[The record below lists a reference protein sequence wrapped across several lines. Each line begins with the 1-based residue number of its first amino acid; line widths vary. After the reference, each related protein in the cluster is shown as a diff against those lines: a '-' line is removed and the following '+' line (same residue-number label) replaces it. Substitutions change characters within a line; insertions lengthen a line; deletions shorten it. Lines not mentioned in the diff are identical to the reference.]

1 MTMILSVIIV
11 NYNVKHFLE
20 QCLYSVQKACKGI
33 DAEIIVADNNSTDGS
48 RGFLEPAFPGV
59 KFLWNTD
66 NTGFAKANNQALEMA
81 TGDFILFL
89 NPDTIIPEDCIEKCI
104 QFFDLH
110 KDAGAVGV
118 RMIDG
123 SGKFLK
129 ESKRAF
135 PSPLTSLFKLSGLA
149 RIFPHSPTFARY
161 HLGHLPEKENHV
173 VDVLAGAFMMIP
185 KTVLKL
191 TGNFDDRFF
200 MYGEDVDLS
209 FRIQQ
214 ADCMATGGKYKNYY
228 FSETSIIHFKG
239 ESTKRGSLNYVRL
252 FYKAMNLFV
261 KKHYSGSKAGIFIFL
276 IQTAIIIRAGFSAI
290 GNLLKKIGLPILDA
304 GLILSAF
311 WITKILW
318 SRFIRQEVN
327 YSPNVLVIAFPAF
340 TAIFL
345 IAAYYSGLYDK
356 GYKQSQLI
364 RSTGIAALVLLSVY
378 ALLPESI
385 RFSRGILIVGIF
397 LAFILMNF
405 MRLLFISRRYLET
418 RDEQE
423 ERQQTVV
430 VAGEKD
436 FTIIAGIMNKAG
448 MPERVLGR
456 VAISQTTSASDLG
469 TIVQL
474 PNLVKRYPVKEII
487 FCENGLSFKEIIS
500 TIEGLPAAVRNKF
513 HATGSVSIVGS
524 DSKNVSGDFVAATG
538 NYTIG
543 DPINRRNK
551 RLLDIM
557 TSVLFI
563 IGFPFLLFIK
573 KGLPGFYKNVFW
585 VLTGKKTWIGYAA
598 PTDKLPAL
606 KKGIISSTSLPAY
619 MNELPVDSLSKNDE
633 WYASNYS
640 AMLDLKKITRGFK
653 YLHH

>member
-1 MTMILSVIIV
+1 MLLSVIIV

-59 KFLWNTD
+59 KFIWNSD
-66 NTGFAKANNQALEMA
+66 NAGFAKANNQALEMA
-81 TGDFILFL
+81 SGNFILFL
-89 NPDTIIPEDCIEKCI
+89 NPDTIIPEDCIEKCV
-104 QFFDLH
+104 QFFDQH

-149 RIFPHSPTFARY
+149 RLFPHSSTFARY
-161 HLGHLPEKENHV
+161 HLGHLPEKENHE

-185 KTVLKL
+185 KTVLQQV
-191 TGNFDDRFF
+191 GNFDDRFF

-214 ADCMATGGKYKNYY
+214 SDRESTVGKYKNYY
-228 FSETSIIHFKG
+228 FSGTTIIHFKG

-252 FYKAMNLFV
+252 FYNAMNLFV
-261 KKHYSGSKAGIFIFL
+261 KKHYSGSKAGLFIFL
-276 IQTAIIIRAGFSAI
+276 IQAAIIIRAGFSAI
-290 GNLLKKIGLPILDA
+290 GHLLKKIGLPILDA
-304 GLILSAF
+304 GIILSAF
-311 WITKILW
+311 WITKMLW
-318 SRFIRQEVN
+318 SQYIRQEVN
-327 YSPNVLVIAFPAF
+327 YSPNVLLIAFPAF

-364 RSTGIAALVLLSVY
+364 RSTAIAALVLLSVY
-378 ALLPESI
+378 ALLPETV
-385 RFSRGILIVGIF
+385 RFSRGILILGIC

-405 MRLLFISRRYLET
+405 MRLLFINRRYLET

-436 FTIIAGIMNKAG
+436 FTVIAGIMNKAG

-456 VAISQTTSASDLG
+456 VAIGQTTSASDLG
-469 TIVQL
+469 TIMQL

-513 HATGSVSIVGS
+513 HASGSVSIVGS
-524 DSKNVSGDFVAATG
+524 DSRNVSGDFVAATG
-538 NYTIG
+538 NYAIG

-551 RLLDIM
+551 RLLDIIS
-557 TSVLFI
+557 SVFFI
-563 IGFPFLLFIK
+563 IGLPALLFIK
-573 KGLPGFYKNVFW
+573 KGLPGFYKNVFS

-598 PTDKLPAL
+598 PTDKLPAI
-606 KKGIISSTSLPAY
+606 KKGVISSTTLPAS
-619 MNELPVDSLSKNDE
+619 MNELPVEGLLKNDE
-633 WYASNYS
+633 WYASNYT
-640 AMLDLKKITRGFK
+640 AMLDVKKISRGFK